1 MWRRRFKA
9 GNCLDR
15 RHFPPGVLCLG
26 LKVVRLFAGDMSTTA
41 ILIVFAACIA
51 HDAVSGF
58 HAFLSQRPQLGIILM
73 RSTDS

>member
-15 RHFPPGVLCLG
+15 AWRPLPGF
-26 LKVVRLFAGDMSTTA
+26 KVVRLFAGDMSTTA
-41 ILIVFAACIA
+41 ILTVFAACIA